1 MTSTERYDDAVD
13 AAALEADLR
22 PIHPPEPLGPEP
34 REETLAPACP
44 EVAKSP
50 SPAVARAA
58 AVLDLL
64 AAEGHPMST
73 TEIARRLGLA
83 KSSTLN
89 ICVTLEQAGLLSR
102 RDGDFSLGRKT
113 VELGAAYLR
122 GFDIVREFYREC
134 SSSRYVR
141 NELAQIAMLD
151 GDMALYL
158 ARHEGRAPLRLSA
171 TIGDRFPASITAVGC
186 VLLAELSEEV
196 IRDRFREPESLP
208 RWTDH
213 SVGTLPELLEKLE
226 AVRERG
232 YAIDDRETN
241 PSVYGVAVLIPPRT
255 SSGRAFALGTSFLK
269 AQMTPPSRDGVI
281 EELFRIRDNL
291 ANPMYLAD

>member
-1 MTSTERYDDAVD
+1 MISTEEHDDPAD
-13 AAALEADLR
+13 AALRETELR

-34 REETLAPACP
+34 EDDAPIIP
-44 EVAKSP
+44 EMAKSP
-50 SPAVARAA
+50 SPAVTRAA

-64 AAEGHPMST
+64 AAEGHPLGA
-73 TEIARRLGLA
+73 TEIARQLGLA

-102 RDGDFSLGRKT
+102 RDGEFALGRKT

-122 GFDIVREFYREC
+122 GFDIIREFYREC
-134 SSSRYVR
+134 GSSRYVR
-141 NELAQIAMLD
+141 NELGQIAMLD
-151 GDMALYL
+151 GTKALYL

-186 VLLAELSEEV
+186 ILLSELSDEV
-196 IRDRFREPESLP
+196 IRDRYQEPESLP

-213 SVGTLPELLEKLE
+213 SVASLPELLEKLE

-241 PSVYGVAVLIPPRT
+241 PAVYGLAVLVPPRT
-255 SSGRAFALGTSFLK
+255 SSGRSFALGCSFLK
-269 AQMTPPSRDGVI
+269 AQMSTELHDLVV

-291 ANPMYLAD
+291 SNPMYITD